1 LKLVVTEVEK
11 GRQAISELE
20 RLRNFQ
26 QLVNEEDGIQPKTGS
41 SPYGW
46 SLRYLPTA
54 IDQRLV
60 CSYNPRSVIHI
71 EHRI

>member
-1 LKLVVTEVEK
+1 
-11 GRQAISELE
+11 
-20 RLRNFQ
+20 
-26 QLVNEEDGIQPKTGS
+26 VNEEDGIQPKTGS